1 MGTGMDKGGRVSGE
15 TTLAEGR
22 FVALRKLTWIDQ
34 GGVEREWESAERIG
48 FSGAVLVVP
57 LLVPSRRLL
66 LIRQYRPPVGASV
79 IEFPAGLVNHGEDPA
94 DAARRELREET
105 GYVAGKTT
113 VFPAAYTTPGLS
125 DESVFMVHAEIDE
138 TTPENRKPQTEFDPG
153 ESIET
158 LVVPADDL
166 ADFYARETAVGSLFD
181 AKLAAYAM
189 AKNGF

>member
-1 MGTGMDKGGRVSGE
+1 MDEGSRVSGE

-22 FVALRKLTWIDQ
+22 FVALKKLAWIDR

-57 LLVPSRRLL
+57 LLVPSRRIL

-79 IEFPAGLVNHGEDPA
+79 IEFPAGLVNPGEDPA

-105 GYVAGKTT
+105 GYVAGNMT

-125 DESVFMVHAEIDE
+125 NESVFMAHAEIDE
-138 TTPENRKPQTEFDPG
+138 TAPENQTPQTEFDPG

-158 LVVPADDL
+158 LLVPLDGL
-166 ADFYARETAVGSLFD
+166 ANFYARETALGSLFD

-189 AKNGF
+189 AGTGP